1 VENVVDTFTHQH
13 TFTIGRSPECDV
25 VLADQSV
32 SRKHAELMVLDD
44 GQLFLVDCQS
54 THGTRLSQ
62 HGQTRPVQ
70 QEFVSLDAIVEF
82 GDVSMPV
89 ADIVDALRDKH
100 PLAALP
106 VPPRAEGARAA
117 GVAGAADRGAAWPQ
131 GARLVRCRCGVI
143 KVRGQRCPECGE

>member
-1 VENVVDTFTHQH
+1 MDTFTPQQ
-13 TFTIGRSPECDV
+13 TFSIGRSPECDL

-54 THGTRLSQ
+54 THGTRLSL

-70 QEFVSLDAIVEF
+70 QDIVPLDAVVQF
-82 GDVSMPV
+82 GDVSISMRE
-89 ADIVDALRDKH
+89 IMQALREKQ
-100 PLAALP
+100 
-106 VPPRAEGARAA
+106 
-117 GVAGAADRGAAWPQ
+117 PQ
-131 GARLVRCRCGVI
+131 GTRLVRCQCGVI

>member
-1 VENVVDTFTHQH
+1 VENVVDTFTPQQ
-13 TFTIGRSPECDV
+13 TFSIGRSPECDL

-54 THGTRLSQ
+54 THGTRLSL

-70 QEFVSLDAIVEF
+70 QDIVPLDAVVQF
-82 GDVSMPV
+82 GDVSISVREIMQ
-89 ADIVDALRDKH
+89 ALREKQ
-100 PLAALP
+100 
-106 VPPRAEGARAA
+106 
-117 GVAGAADRGAAWPQ
+117 PQ
-131 GARLVRCRCGVI
+131 GTRLVRCRCGVI

>member
-1 VENVVDTFTHQH
+1 VENVVDTFTPQQ
-13 TFTIGRSPECDV
+13 TFSIGRSPECDL

-54 THGTRLSQ
+54 THGTRLSL

-70 QEFVSLDAIVEF
+70 QDIVPLDAVVQF
-82 GDVSMPV
+82 GDVSISMRE
-89 ADIVDALRDKH
+89 IMQALREK
-100 PLAALP
+100 P
-106 VPPRAEGARAA
+106 
-117 GVAGAADRGAAWPQ
+117 PQ
-131 GARLVRCRCGVI
+131 GTRLVRCRCGVI

>member
-1 VENVVDTFTHQH
+1 MDTFTPQQ
-13 TFTIGRSPECDV
+13 TFSIGRSPECDL

-54 THGTRLSQ
+54 THGTRLSL

-70 QEFVSLDAIVEF
+70 QDIVPLDAVVQF
-82 GDVSMPV
+82 GDVSISMRE
-89 ADIVDALRDKH
+89 IMQALREK
-100 PLAALP
+100 P
-106 VPPRAEGARAA
+106 
-117 GVAGAADRGAAWPQ
+117 PQ
-131 GARLVRCRCGVI
+131 GTRLVRCRCGVI